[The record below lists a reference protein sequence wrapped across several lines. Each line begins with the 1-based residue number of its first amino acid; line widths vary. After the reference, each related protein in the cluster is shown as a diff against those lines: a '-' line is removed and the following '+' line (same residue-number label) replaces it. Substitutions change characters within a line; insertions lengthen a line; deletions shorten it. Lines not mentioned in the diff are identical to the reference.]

1 MNISI
6 KKRIYGSFSLL
17 VFLFVI
23 NGVITIITLNKNKA
37 LSAHISN
44 VIDPSLQSLE
54 DFKKMM
60 IDSKMYMT
68 NWVFLRA
75 NQKDK
80 DSLTELHYTGY
91 MALRSRIHS
100 YSLLW
105 PDKAGIDSLNETL
118 ALFEQLLAIEKDIM
132 GSLKEFKDYDDPV
145 IKFEAERKIE
155 DEVLPRTDALTRSL
169 DKIYANAQ
177 DIRMQENGRLE
188 HSSMELRTLI
198 IILAIT
204 IICMGLFLSVY
215 MTSRIIGPINKIR
228 VIVNDLGKG
237 VIRKTGEATNRDEIG
252 RMLQAVNNLTK
263 KLQATTEFAHEVGAR
278 NFGMP
283 FEPLSEEDTL
293 GKALISM
300 RDNLRTSET
309 ELLASADDLAKKDQ
323 LLQAVAA
330 ATFQLISNNNL
341 ESAMAEGIKLL
352 GLKMQVDGLAIYKI
366 EQEDGDDVL
375 YCDQLIE
382 WSSADDNLIY
392 KQAGFQHIPMMP
404 QAMAILSSGEIF
416 FALTR
421 DIDDQKIRNLL
432 GNNGIKSVASIPVF
446 VLNKFWGM
454 VAFTDCCI
462 EREWTGTEFSILKSF
477 AVTLGTV
484 IERNAMEEH
493 LVEAKE
499 KAEAGSKA
507 KSEFM
512 ANMSHELRTPM
523 NGIIGFTDLLLTTE
537 LKQTQRE
544 YTDVVQRSAYSLLSI
559 INDILDFSKIEA
571 GKLFIDNSAFRPD
584 KLVEETV
591 DMLALKG
598 FEKNVEVICRID
610 PGLPRQ
616 LMGDPVRIR
625 QILINLLGNAI
636 KFTASGEVLVSVT
649 KEEITHLENKSYQQI
664 SISVKDTG
672 IGIPAEKIAE
682 IFDSFTQADSSTTRR
697 FGGTGLGLT
706 IAKSLTEMM
715 GGSLRAISEP
725 GKGSTFT
732 ASLVLEIV
740 EEQAAAPR
748 DGKAVLRRI
757 LVVDDNETNC
767 QLMKGIFEWLD
778 ISCTICTSGMDALLI
793 VANSVNNKQLFDLII
808 TDHQMPVMD
817 GITLVKEVK
826 KMLRGCPQP
835 FILMLSSLE
844 KMMYQEEAEKIGIDK
859 FLSKPVKLNELNA
872 ILSAIFE
879 TATGE
884 PGAGSGQPAIERVG
898 ANASILVAEDDPINM
913 LLISEVLS
921 KMGFEVIKA
930 GNGKEAVELL
940 GHHNPAMVFMD
951 INMPVM
957 DGYDATRAIR
967 ELPGPKSSIPVIAL
981 TADVMQED
989 KDKCLALGMNDHV
1002 SKPFRLE
1009 EIRFVLQKYYMAS

>member
-1 MNISI
+1 MTSI
-6 KKRIYGSFSLL
+6 KRRIYGSFSLL
-17 VFLFVI
+17 VSLFVI
-23 NGVITIITLNKNKA
+23 NGIITIITLNKNKG
-37 LSAHISN
+37 LSVHISN

-60 IDSKMYMT
+60 IESKMYTT

-75 NQKDK
+75 NQEDK
-80 DSLTELHYTGY
+80 DQLIRMHDSGY
-91 MALRSRIHS
+91 KALRSRMHN

-105 PDKAGIDSLNETL
+105 PDKAGIDSLNNTL
-118 ALFEQLLAIEKDIM
+118 IHFEQLLAIEKDIM
-132 GSLKEFKDYDDPV
+132 RSLKEFKDYDDPV
-145 IKFEAERKIE
+145 TKFEAERKIE
-155 DEVLPRTDALTRSL
+155 DEVLPRTNALTRSL
-169 DKIYANAQ
+169 SNIYSGAQ
-177 DIRMQENGRLE
+177 DIRRQENDRLE
-188 HSSMELRTLI
+188 RSSMNLRALI

-204 IICMGLFLSVY
+204 IICMGLFLSLY
-215 MTSRIIGPINKIR
+215 MTRMIIGPINKIR
-228 VIVNDLGKG
+228 YIVNDLGKG
-237 VIRKTGEATNRDEIG
+237 IIRKAGEATNRDEIG
-252 RMLQAVNNLTK
+252 RMLQAVNNLTE
-263 KLQATTEFAHEVGAR
+263 KLQATTQFAHEVGAR
-278 NFGMP
+278 NFTMP

-309 ELLASADDLAKKDQ
+309 ELLASADDLFQKDQ

-341 ESAMAEGIKLL
+341 ESAMAAGIKLL
-352 GLKMQVDGLAIYKI
+352 GHKMQVDGVSIYKNDP
-366 EQEDGDDVL
+366 EDGSDVL
-375 YCDQLIE
+375 YCDQLVE
-382 WSSADDNLIY
+382 WISVDDTMIY
-392 KQAGFQHIPMMP
+392 KQAGFQHIPIVA
-404 QAMAILSSGEIF
+404 QAKPILRRGEIF
-416 FALTR
+416 FSLTR
-421 DIDDQKIRNLL
+421 GIDDQKLRELFESKEV
-432 GNNGIKSVASIPVF
+432 KSVASIPIF
-446 VLNKFWGM
+446 VLDRFWGV
-454 VAFTDCCI
+454 VAFTDCRT
-462 EREWTGTEFSILKSF
+462 EREWTETEFSILKSF

-484 IERNAMEEH
+484 IERKAMEHH

-499 KAEAGSKA
+499 RAEAGSKA

-544 YTDVVQRSAYSLLSI
+544 YTDIVQRSAYSLLAI

-571 GKLFIDNSAFRPD
+571 GKLFIDSSPFRPD

-591 DMLALKG
+591 DMLAIKG

-610 PGLPRQ
+610 PGLPQQ

-625 QILINLLGNAI
+625 QILMNLLGNAI
-636 KFTASGEVLVSVT
+636 KFTSSGEVLVSVA
-649 KEEITHLENKSYQQI
+649 KEEITRWQNKSYQQI

-682 IFDSFTQADSSTTRR
+682 IFESFTQADSSTTRR

-715 GGSLRAISEP
+715 GGTLRAISEP

-732 ASLVLEIV
+732 ASLLLEIV
-740 EEQAAAPR
+740 EEQAAAPIN
-748 DGKAVLRRI
+748 GKAQLRRI

-767 QLMKGIFEWLD
+767 QLMRGIFEWLGL
-778 ISCTICTSGMDALLI
+778 SCTICTSGMDALLI
-793 VANSVNNKQLFDLII
+793 IANSVNNKQLFDLII

-835 FILMLSSLE
+835 FILMLSSVE

-872 ILSAIFE
+872 ILSTVFDTPA
-879 TATGE
+879 GE
-884 PGAGSGQPAIERVG
+884 ERDGSRRTVIERVG
-898 ANASILVAEDDPINM
+898 ANASILVAEDDPVNM

-921 KMGFEVIKA
+921 KMGFDVIKA
-930 GNGKEAVELL
+930 GNGKEAVEMLER
-940 GHHNPAMVFMD
+940 HDPALVFMD

-967 ELPGPKSSIPVIAL
+967 QLPGPKSAITVIAL
-981 TADVMQED
+981 TADAMQED
-989 KDKCLALGMNDHV
+989 KEKCLELGMNDHV

-1009 EIRFVLQKYYMAS
+1009 EIRFVLQKYYMAG